1 MSRNKT
7 TILVQLDTDTQPSV
21 FDAVVAVDAGVQ
33 QLLRH
38 GGVTP
43 DNVRDLVYGTIF
55 TRGPADLNHTA
66 IFVGGS
72 NVSAGEA
79 ILEVIKKAFFGP
91 FRVSVMFDGNGSNTT
106 AAAAVL
112 TALQASGGSLQDT
125 RMLVLAATGPVGQ
138 RIALLLGRLGAVV
151 AVGSRSLDRAGALA
165 KRLHEVTG
173 AQFIP
178 FQMANSDG
186 VAAELRAASIVI
198 SSGPPG
204 SSALAGESLAE
215 LLAPRGADRSQ
226 CGAASRNRGRRGSR
240 QEQIS
245 LGHSSLGSAG
255 RGRYQDE
262 HPQESHPA
270 VVHSQRPCP
279 GRRGSSGTGPIAWL
293 IPSRTFPFDQDQGV
307 LRVVGTD
314 PGTSSLDLLLL
325 EDGRVV
331 DQRRFRPEE
340 LRERPGALAG
350 LLDQWTPLTLV
361 AGPSGY
367 GLPLVPA
374 DRLTE
379 DQIDQMSLVRP
390 DHRGEPAGLIGF
402 RSWVRAL
409 VQSGLPVVFLPGG
422 FHLPTIPPHRKAN
435 SVDLGTADKVAVAA
449 LALWFDAAAHG
460 GVDRST
466 FAVVEIGSAFTA
478 MMVVQD
484 GRLVNAS
491 AGTNGPIGL
500 RSRGA
505 WDGEVAYWNAHS
517 PRATCF
523 AAGSTTSARWARKPF
538 ANH

>member
-1 MSRNKT
+1 
-7 TILVQLDTDTQPSV
+7 
-21 FDAVVAVDAGVQ
+21 
-33 QLLRH
+33 
-38 GGVTP
+38 
-43 DNVRDLVYGTIF
+43 
-55 TRGPADLNHTA
+55 
-66 IFVGGS
+66 
-72 NVSAGEA
+72 
-79 ILEVIKKAFFGP
+79 
-91 FRVSVMFDGNGSNTT
+91 
-106 AAAAVL
+106 
-112 TALQASGGSLQDT
+112 
-125 RMLVLAATGPVGQ
+125 
-138 RIALLLGRLGAVV
+138 
-151 AVGSRSLDRAGALA
+151 
-165 KRLHEVTG
+165 
-173 AQFIP
+173 
-178 FQMANSDG
+178 
-186 VAAELRAASIVI
+186 
-198 SSGPPG
+198 
-204 SSALAGESLAE
+204 
-215 LLAPRGADRSQ
+215 
-226 CGAASRNRGRRGSR
+226 
-240 QEQIS
+240 
-245 LGHSSLGSAG
+245 
-255 RGRYQDE
+255 
-262 HPQESHPA
+262 
-270 VVHSQRPCP
+270 
-279 GRRGSSGTGPIAWL
+279 
-293 IPSRTFPFDQDQGV
+293 V

-325 EDGRVV
+325 EDGQVV

-340 LRERPGALAG
+340 LRERPGALAR

-484 GRLVNAS
+484 GRLVNSS

-500 RSRGA
+500 QSRGS
-505 WDGEVAYWNAHS
+505 WDGEVAYWNGPLSKSDLFRGGLDDLGPLGPEAFRESLARHIAGL
-517 PRATCF
+517 RAITPFERIYLSGAGLNRPDVAGLAGEALSRFGQLAFLPSLPGAWVKHAAQGSALLADALAGGQFATLAASLELCS
-523 AAGSTTSARWARKPF
+523 AAGSIWDAVKSSPT
-538 ANH
+538 